1 MQSVCRECSE
11 VEVLQ
16 NFNEIVI
23 PKGMKRRN
31 QTTPGIGKSIKSRL
45 NVVFITMLESESAM
59 SSFFRAIAKIFHFR
73 AFIRTLSILQDYI
86 AINWEPLLNRT
97 ADNTS
102 TDERSF

>member
-11 VEVLQ
+11 VVVLQ

-45 NVVFITMLESESAM
+45 NVVFITMLESESAIYLIFQSNCKDFSFPGLYSNIIH
-59 SSFFRAIAKIFHFR
+59 SSGLYRNKLGTFVE
-73 AFIRTLSILQDYI
+73 SYS
-86 AINWEPLLNRT
+86 W
-97 ADNTS
+97 
-102 TDERSF
+102 